1 LAQRLPL
8 HLACK
13 KGLSREIIAAL
24 LHADKDGKG
33 IRRETKSGRRALH
46 IALESKLDGVIE
58 DLLIAD
64 TRLNNID
71 VDFNSDDDDIY
82 QTYHG
87 LTPLHYACLIGTKT
101 DVVRLLLEKDGR
113 NQTIF
118 QTVECDGE
126 SSFSL
131 DRLKDGDIFQTAVEH
146 DCESVEH
153 DCESSYS
160 VDGPNDGDI
169 FQTVEHDGES
179 SYSVDGPNDGDDTS
193 RNTRSL
199 LAQPVTL
206 CIPRGIRPL
215 YVALVNNSVE
225 TSRLILQH
233 EKQAS
238 TTIEHR
244 QHMAESVDVHGRTC
258 LHLACMN
265 NMESE
270 IIRMLLDL
278 DPSRIS
284 TSLQDDKG
292 CTPLLRICMHTQ

>member
-1 LAQRLPL
+1 MAQRLPL

-24 LHADKDGKG
+24 LHADKDGKC
-33 IRRETKSGRRALH
+33 IRRETKSGRCALH
-46 IALESKLDGVIE
+46 IALESKLNDVIE

-87 LTPLHYACLIGTKT
+87 FTPLHYACLIDTKT

-113 NQTIF
+113 NQSIF
-118 QTVECDGE
+118 QTVERDGE
-126 SSFSL
+126 SSSSL
-131 DRLKDGDIFQTAVEH
+131 DRLK
-146 DCESVEH
+146 
-153 DCESSYS
+153 
-160 VDGPNDGDI
+160 
-169 FQTVEHDGES
+169 
-179 SYSVDGPNDGDDTS
+179 DGDDTS
-193 RNTRSL
+193 RNTRRL
-199 LAQPVTL
+199 LAKSVTL
-206 CIPRGIRPL
+206 CEPSRIRPL
-215 YVALVNNSVE
+215 HVALVNNSVE
-225 TSRLILQH
+225 ISRLILQH

-238 TTIEHR
+238 TTKEHR
-244 QHMAESVDVHGRTC
+244 QQMAKSVDEQKRTC
-258 LHLACMN
+258 LHLACMH

-284 TSLQDDKG
+284 TSLQDSKG
-292 CTPLLRICMHTQ
+292 CTPLLRICMHTQSKKETVQMLRVLDAEIDSSTSIVNASNRNP